1 MKMIIHGRHL
11 PVTPAIRQYA
21 EEKIGKVSKF
31 FDTIL
36 EIDVTLSAEK
46 LKTGNYHR
54 VDALIFANGVT
65 VKGSSTE
72 QDLYAAIDDV
82 ADVLEVQLKKIKEK
96 RRDDVHLGSIR
107 GLKYNPETKIV
118 EKQAERSVVTT
129 SVSPRPM
136 GLEEAILQL
145 ECLGRSFYAFINAET
160 SEMNVVYK
168 REDGDYG
175 HIEANAK

>member
-11 PVTPAIRQYA
+11 PITPAIRQYA

-31 FDTIL
+31 LDTIL

-107 GLKYNPETKIV
+107 ELKYNPETKMV
-118 EKQAERSVVTT
+118 AKQAERTVVTT

-145 ECLGRSFYAFINAET
+145 ECLGRSFYAFMNAET
-160 SEMNVVYK
+160 NEMNVVYK

-175 HIEANAK
+175 HIEADAK